1 MNPFLLLVVALAV
14 TGTLGIF
21 LGEIFVLIIAVAL
34 AVFYAALFLF
44 APTTIDAIPDATKN
58 VLIIVNDGRSGPV
71 AHPGPKAEDLRAHTF
86 PWLVTLR
93 RPRPFCALGQLVI
106 ELARPR

>member
-34 AVFYAALFLF
+34 AVFWRSECGCDASGAAHR
-44 APTTIDAIPDATKN
+44 A
-58 VLIIVNDGRSGPV
+58 V
-71 AHPGPKAEDLRAHTF
+71 GPKIVR
-86 PWLVTLR
+86 
-93 RPRPFCALGQLVI
+93 
-106 ELARPR
+106 